1 MFINRHVKCIH
12 KSRHELMGWPNN
24 NNSAKEISLN
34 RLKSV
39 LTGSYIFTN
48 IFHYRFCVS
57 FHQILERPFV
67 LITACFNR
75 TPPAC
80 AYCVSFENGR
90 TKGQVVRVENKKHA
104 VKVKLCREQWLNVS
118 VSKSFLKHA
127 FYGTT
132 RQLIRSGWSNREKFS
147 WSRGYRSMSTSNSF
161 FFTYVCVYKLLWWP
175 NI

>member
-1 MFINRHVKCIH
+1 
-12 KSRHELMGWPNN
+12 MGWPNN

-39 LTGSYIFTN
+39 LMNYIFTN

-104 VKVKLCREQWLNVS
+104 VKVKLCRDQWLNVS

-161 FFTYVCVYKLLWWP
+161 FYLCMRIQASVVAQYLTSIIISP
-175 NI
+175 DGS